1 MRHAFSKHLLKM
13 FYGGK
18 EKYMNRNAEITRVIT
33 VSGLR
38 LNAGWNSNREYDST
52 AKCPGSKTLMI

>member
-1 MRHAFSKHLLKM
+1 MGE
-13 FYGGK
+13 GGN
-18 EKYMNRNAEITRVIT
+18 KYTNRNADITRVIT

-38 LNAGWNSNREYDST
+38 CNAGWSSNGEYDST